1 MKILQNSSGHTIAKA
16 AWKSFDEAFQESVE
30 QLRRYRELL
39 EDEARLA
46 IMVEQIQEREKA
58 EAERRSAAESR
69 NKVEYLESIL
79 TKQEK
84 SRLISD
90 CVRSDH

>member
-16 AWKSFDEAFQESVE
+16 AWKSFDEAFQVE